1 MNIGT
6 SSNTVFV
13 VRFAHPN
20 GFGTSQTPKT
30 LGEIALNGK
39 NENVSVS
46 NIFVSLS

>member
-30 LGEIALNGK
+30 LYEMFDLEGDHGYKAH
-39 NENVSVS
+39 
-46 NIFVSLS
+46 